1 MTDIPKGAKK
11 PADHQKPAAQVEAE
25 GIPLAEVSWR
35 GHTFRVLSEL
45 EDWTV
50 ETTLAFET
58 GRATVGIRG
67 ILGPEQ
73 WAELMK
79 TKPLVRDLSEL
90 FDTIAKA
97 IGLNTAG
104 E

>member
-1 MTDIPKGAKK
+1 MTDIPKGAKA
-11 PADHQKPAAQVEAE
+11 PTDHLKSAAQIEAE
-25 GIPLAEVSWR
+25 GIPMSEVVWR
-35 GHTFRVLSEL
+35 DHTFRVLSEL

-50 ETTLAFET
+50 ATTLAFEE
-58 GRATVGIRG
+58 GKATIGVRG
-67 ILGPEQ
+67 ILGPIQ

-79 TKPLVRDLSEL
+79 TKPLVKDLTEL
-90 FDTIAKA
+90 FDAIAKA